1 MTRMPRGRCHPKDL
15 ANVMKMRH
23 IFLSV
28 LFFGSVGLLFI
39 TYLHIWM
46 EEQPTVLKIRQDRIT
61 KLWKDPSKSPRKDRT
76 VFQSGS
82 VVGDGAERVGDEIAS
97 ESLMSTSSM
106 VQDLVKRR
114 LFQQRRMRTLLLKRF
129 MEPRSNLTSLQL
141 STWSLAVDAVHEQ
154 RRRFLASFCKTFYIN
169 KHRRSLIRL
178 VSQVYVEERHKLLYC
193 EVPKAGCSN
202 WKRIL
207 MVLSGK
213 ASSPHNIS
221 HDFVHTSK
229 KLRRLDSYNLRE
241 ANELLNSFTKVLF
254 VRDPM
259 ERLVSAFRDKFEHP
273 NNYYHPVFGKAILK
287 KYRANASEEALQTG
301 SGVRFSEFVRY
312 LLDPHKPIG
321 MDIHWEQISKLCSP
335 CLINY
340 DFIGKFE
347 SLEQDANYFLKLIGA
362 PQGLRFP
369 SFKDRHSADER
380 TTSTVVNQYLVQITP
395 FERQQLYNF
404 YNMDYLMFN
413 YSKPHL

>member
-1 MTRMPRGRCHPKDL
+1 MPRGRCHPKNL
-15 ANVMKMRH
+15 ANGMKMRH

-39 TYLHIWM
+39 TYLHVWM
-46 EEQPTVLKIRQDRIT
+46 EEQPAVLKVRQNRIT
-61 KLWKDPSKSPRKDRT
+61 KLWKDPTKNPGEDRR
-76 VFQSGS
+76 VFQSGRA
-82 VVGDGAERVGDEIAS
+82 VGDGAGRADDEIAS
-97 ESLMSTSSM
+97 ETVMSTSS
-106 VQDLVKRR
+106 VALDPAKQR
-114 LFQQRRMRTLLLKRF
+114 LFQQRLMRTLLLKRF
-129 MEPRSNLTSLQL
+129 LDPMSNLSPLQL
-141 STWSLAVDAVHEQ
+141 SNWSLAVDAVHER
-154 RRRFLASFCKTFYIN
+154 RRRFLVGFCKTLYAN

-207 MVLSGK
+207 LVLSGA
-213 ASSPHNIS
+213 ASSPRNIS
-221 HDFVHTSK
+221 HDFVHSSK
-229 KLRRLDSYNLRE
+229 QLRRLDSYNLRE
-241 ANELLNSFTKVLF
+241 ANDLLNGFTKVLF

-273 NNYYHPVFGKAILK
+273 NKYYHPVFGKAILK
-287 KYRANASEEALQTG
+287 KYRANVSEEALRTG
-301 SGVRFSEFVRY
+301 SGVTFREFVHY

-321 MDIHWEQISKLCSP
+321 MDIHWEQITKLCSP

-369 SFKDRHSADER
+369 RFKDRHSTDER
-380 TTSTVVNQYLVQITP
+380 TTSTVVRQYLVQITP